1 MDPMGYIY
9 IFRNIEQSNEIGRT
23 EGQQIYMM
31 MTTFVK
37 CIIIFKTCI
46 LFVHM
51 FNVKK
56 NMETPATLPASI
68 YRTDRVPILPFSQAL
83 PSAHALWRQIVPM
96 RQATLRWTLKKYIWI
111 YTCFFKMMFQFLMGF
126 WWVLGATN
134 CLYVNIVAVSKSKLV
149 LPLC

>member
-1 MDPMGYIY
+1 MSLQLTKCSYPDSAEDPCMVYLPTIYYNNQSDLGKNTIHGSYGIYIY
-9 IFRNIEQSNEIGRT
+9 RNIEQSNEIGRT

-37 CIIIFKTCI
+37 YIIIFKTCI

-56 NMETPATLPASI
+56 SMETPATLPASI

-96 RQATLRWTLKKYIWI
+96 RHATLSWTLKKYI
-111 YTCFFKMMFQFLMGF
+111 
-126 WWVLGATN
+126 
-134 CLYVNIVAVSKSKLV
+134 
-149 LPLC
+149 